1 MTPKFYGYLWLA
13 FAAIAALSL
22 IAAGFSLLAW
32 VVVGFVAFGMIW
44 AGMIC
49 VLPGMSGHSHEAPVA
64 ERKERRE
71 SVREAVSTVH
81 AGGFAKYRSV

>member
-13 FAAIAALSL
+13 FAVIAALSL
-22 IAAGFSLLAW
+22 IASGFSLLAW

-49 VLPGMSGHSHEAPVA
+49 VLPGMSSHSHDAPAVQ
-64 ERKERRE
+64 RKERRA